1 MTVDPTTLAAILGM
15 AVVTYLTR
23 ISGLF
28 LVGRLRLQGRL
39 KAAFDAAP
47 PAVLTAVIAPM
58 VLATGWPE
66 TAAAL
71 VTALAATRLPL
82 LATILVGVAAV
93 VALRSVMG

>member
-1 MTVDPTTLAAILGM
+1 MSVDPTTLAAILGM

-28 LVGRLRLQGRL
+28 LVGRLRLEGRL

-66 TAAAL
+66 TVAAL
-71 VTALAATRLPL
+71 VTAVAATRLPL

-93 VALRSVMG
+93 VALRAVM

>member
-1 MTVDPTTLAAILGM
+1 MSVDLTTLAAILGM

-28 LVGRLRLQGRL
+28 LVGRLRLEGRL

-66 TAAAL
+66 TLAAL
-71 VTALAATRLPL
+71 VTAVAATRLPL
-82 LATILVGVAAV
+82 LATILVGVVAV
-93 VALRSVMG
+93 VALRAVM

>member
-28 LVGRLRLQGRL
+28 LAGRLRLQGRL

-66 TAAAL
+66 TAAAV
-71 VTALAATRLPL
+71 VTAIAATRLPL

-93 VALRSVMG
+93 VAPRAIG

>member
-1 MTVDPTTLAAILGM
+1 MSVDLTTLAAILGM

-28 LVGRLRLQGRL
+28 LVGRLRLEGRL

-66 TAAAL
+66 TVAAL
-71 VTALAATRLPL
+71 VTAVAATRLPL
-82 LATILVGVAAV
+82 LATILVGVVAV
-93 VALRSVMG
+93 VALRAVM

>member
-1 MTVDPTTLAAILGM
+1 MSVDPITLAAIFGM
-15 AVVTYLTR
+15 AAVTYLTR

-28 LVGRLRLQGRL
+28 LVGRLRLQGRM

-58 VLATGWPE
+58 VLATGWAE

-82 LATILVGVAAV
+82 LATILVGVIAV
-93 VALRSVMG
+93 VALRAVA

>member
-1 MTVDPTTLAAILGM
+1 MSVDPTTLAAILGM

-28 LVGRLRLQGRL
+28 LVGRLRLEGRL

-66 TAAAL
+66 TLAAL
-71 VTALAATRLPL
+71 VTAVAATRLPL
-82 LATILVGVAAV
+82 LATILVGVVSV
-93 VALRSVMG
+93 VALRAVM